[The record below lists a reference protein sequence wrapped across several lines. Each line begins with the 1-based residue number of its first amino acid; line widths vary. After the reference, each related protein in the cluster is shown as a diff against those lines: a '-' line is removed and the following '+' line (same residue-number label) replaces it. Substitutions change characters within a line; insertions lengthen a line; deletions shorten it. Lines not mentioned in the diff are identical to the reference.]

1 MTTLQWDDAL
11 LLDQPELDT
20 IHREFVDLLIEA
32 ESAPDEQL
40 LALWQRIITHTEGH
54 FGLED
59 RWMLAAGFAPE
70 NCHMHQHKMVLDI
83 LREGVSQA
91 AAGNLQLLRDML
103 PDLAKW
109 FDYHARTMDA
119 ALVYHLQTTGFDVH
133 AEPSAA
139 APAVALAAAP
149 SGCGCS
155 GAGSN
160 NACG

>member
-1 MTTLQWDDAL
+1 
-11 LLDQPELDT
+11 
-20 IHREFVDLLIEA
+20 
-32 ESAPDEQL
+32 
-40 LALWQRIITHTEGH
+40 
-54 FGLED
+54 
-59 RWMLAAGFAPE
+59 
-70 NCHMHQHKMVLDI
+70 
-83 LREGVSQA
+83 
-91 AAGNLQLLRDML
+91 ML

-155 GAGSN
+155 GAGSS